1 MLSDSVSLKQ
11 YLLVQVHHTKK
22 KLAASPASLKA
33 FTAFPLHLPQLCCLA
48 IFINMYNEKSHGC
61 VRAIQYFHGCPTSP
75 FCHNKFL
82 IYAAN
87 YCHHVAKELIHTV
100 DTVSSTFRL
109 SDLYIK
115 TLLFDRQTEIWFYL
129 ICGGIKHISNTI
141 YSETDFNS
149 PHFRF
154 NLPGIGFCLLLLTQC
169 VKKTESVNSCW
180 NNMLEKLRS
189 YKWKH
194 WPKNPLKNI
203 PPNPNQHPNA
213 YLWCVKDLSLNLC

>member
-1 MLSDSVSLKQ
+1 MRSIHTPDMHLSGCVQYTNKNIFKKLLACSSSCPQCNSQSNKINKKNKIVLSDSVSLKQ

-22 KLAASPASLKA
+22 KLATSPASLKA

-61 VRAIQYFHGCPTSP
+61 VRAIQSFHGCPTSP

-87 YCHHVAKELIHTV
+87 YCHHVAKELIHAV

-115 TLLFDRQTEIWFYL
+115 TLLFDRQTEI
-129 ICGGIKHISNTI
+129 
-141 YSETDFNS
+141 
-149 PHFRF
+149 
-154 NLPGIGFCLLLLTQC
+154 
-169 VKKTESVNSCW
+169 
-180 NNMLEKLRS
+180 
-189 YKWKH
+189 
-194 WPKNPLKNI
+194 
-203 PPNPNQHPNA
+203 
-213 YLWCVKDLSLNLC
+213 